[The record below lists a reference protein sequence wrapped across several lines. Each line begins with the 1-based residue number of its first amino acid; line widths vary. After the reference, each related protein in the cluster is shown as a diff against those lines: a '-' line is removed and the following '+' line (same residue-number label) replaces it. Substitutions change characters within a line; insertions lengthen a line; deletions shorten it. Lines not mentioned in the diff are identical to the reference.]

1 MNRVLSFLPL
11 AVLFFSLSACMKTNV
26 SNECDF
32 DACAFKAP
40 ETEVN
45 AVMGYLSAQG
55 ITDATKHCSGLFY
68 KIVTPGTG
76 PQPNPCSDVTV
87 RYKGKFTNGSVF
99 DQTTTAEG
107 ISFNLGSLI
116 TGWRSGIPLVGAGGK
131 IILYIPPA
139 LAYKYDDIRD
149 SSGSIVIPR
158 NSILVFE
165 IELLSV
171 R

>member
-1 MNRVLSFLPL
+1 MKRILPL
-11 AVLFFSLSACMKTNV
+11 LPLVAVFFLFSACMKTNT
-26 SNECDF
+26 STGCDF

-68 KIVTPGTG
+68 KVITPGSG
-76 PQPNPCSDVTV
+76 PQPSPCADVSV
-87 RYKGKFTNGSVF
+87 RYKGKFTNGGVF

-116 TGWRSGIPLVGAGGK
+116 TGWRSGIPLIGAGGK

-149 SSGSIVIPR
+149 NSGNIVIPR